1 MWPGSTG
8 EGGEGDEGDG
18 GGEGGEGG
26 EGISEGGEEEW
37 VRGCADLIDR
47 DTGFAEEIHEIHGA
61 PLHL

>member
-1 MWPGSTG
+1 MVKGLI
-8 EGGEGDEGDG
+8 D
-18 GGEGGEGG
+18 EGGEGG